1 MDTALR
7 ELLAGSLARPS
18 PIAGRLRAGRL
29 HQKRDAECCL
39 RQQFPH
45 TETKTYRRNAS
56 ILRGFKRTSHFGRW
70 RGLAAAAGFETP
82 HQYRPARSL
91 AGSTVNR
98 LCATLRANSLDC
110 EGSPGECWIPVP
122 LPPASARRC
131 PLAGLSRRSR
141 HHLSITCHMRIRPRC
156 FPRSR
161 ARSDAANQ
169 RSKPALT
176 N

>member
-1 MDTALR
+1 LGHCANMIASHECVRLAGLTTDHEIRDRLLNIVRKWMDTALR

-45 TETKTYRRNAS
+45 TETKTYPRNAS

-82 HQYRPARSL
+82 HQYRPVRSL

-122 LPPASARRC
+122 LPPPTPTSRNFS
-131 PLAGLSRRSR
+131 GL
-141 HHLSITCHMRIRPRC
+141 
-156 FPRSR
+156 F
-161 ARSDAANQ
+161 
-169 RSKPALT
+169 
-176 N
+176 